1 MRAARCARGALGPC
15 ARPGLRGRLSHVKIS
30 VNLYVTPYALGYA
43 YDVPSEIVRWWY
55 DRAVVKTKFCLSLT
69 QFCSLSLTRRCRER
83 AQAFFD
89 GLPAKVSP
97 LNDAFF
103 FSTFFLGAAF
113 LIALPEAC
121 ALCGLPLAALALIF
135 LFLSNAGMPI
145 LETLAERP
153 IITAGSTG
161 SASRQRET
169 QRDEL
174 SKSSSSAVR
183 AGDGKRADNWE
194 NNSSCL
200 I

>member
-1 MRAARCARGALGPC
+1 MRG
-15 ARPGLRGRLSHVKIS
+15 PGLRGRLSHVKIS
-30 VNLYVTPYALGYA
+30 VKLYVTPYALGYA

-55 DRAVVKTKFCLSLT
+55 DRATVNEVLGLSLT

-153 IITAGSTG
+153 ILAASTF
-161 SASRQRET
+161 RERKQAERRGT
-169 QRDEL
+169 S
-174 SKSSSSAVR
+174 SKSSSSASEGWKTSGPVAPR
-183 AGDGKRADNWE
+183 TRNVYKAHIEYSGH
-194 NNSSCL
+194 